1 MRNWKNYNESL
12 VRRGEILLD
21 FDVIDNWDSELS
33 EMNKNKEGRKFV
45 YPDSFIKLLG
55 YMRAYFHLP
64 YRQTEGVVR
73 EHAFNTL
80 PSIPDYSNISRR
92 INRLDIKIS
101 LDGADKSDL
110 HNDDNF
116 VIAIDS
122 TGIKVTNRGEWIR
135 HKWKVKRGYLKIHI
149 AVDIK
154 RKRILSLD
162 VTSEQVHDGK
172 VLPVLIED
180 ITIKQNKIVNTVI
193 ADGSYD
199 NNNNFQFLSFNGIKP
214 TAIKVRKNSRCR
226 KTNHYLRNKTVKMQ
240 KNNLQQWK
248 VSVDYGQRWIIETV
262 FSCIKRMF
270 GEYVTAIR
278 FENMIKEIM
287 LKASLYNLFQSITIR

>member
-1 MRNWKNYNESL
+1 
-12 VRRGEILLD
+12 
-21 FDVIDNWDSELS
+21 
-33 EMNKNKEGRKFV
+33 MNKNKEGRKFV

-64 YRQTEGVVR
+64 YRQTEGVV
-73 EHAFNTL
+73 EHASNTL

-101 LDGADKSDL
+101 LDGDDKSSL

-172 VLPVLIED
+172 VLPELIED
-180 ITIKQNKIVNTVI
+180 ITIKQNKIVNTAI
-193 ADGSYD
+193 MDGSYD
-199 NNNNFQFLSFNGIKP
+199 NNNNFQFYHLMESN
-214 TAIKVRKNSRCR
+214 
-226 KTNHYLRNKTVKMQ
+226 
-240 KNNLQQWK
+240 QQ
-248 VSVDYGQRWIIETV
+248 
-262 FSCIKRMF
+262 
-270 GEYVTAIR
+270 
-278 FENMIKEIM
+278 
-287 LKASLYNLFQSITIR
+287 

>member
-199 NNNNFQFLSFNGIKP
+199 NNNNFQFLSFNGIKH
-214 TAIKVRKNSRCR
+214 S
-226 KTNHYLRNKTVKMQ
+226 NKGK
-240 KNNLQQWK
+240 
-248 VSVDYGQRWIIETV
+248 
-262 FSCIKRMF
+262 
-270 GEYVTAIR
+270 
-278 FENMIKEIM
+278 KE
-287 LKASLYNLFQSITIR
+287 FQM

>member
-1 MRNWKNYNESL
+1 M
-12 VRRGEILLD
+12 
-21 FDVIDNWDSELS
+21 
-33 EMNKNKEGRKFV
+33 NKEGRKFV

-55 YMRAYFHLP
+55 YMRVYFHLP

-73 EHAFNTL
+73 EHASNTL
-80 PSIPDYSNISRR
+80 PSIPNYSNISRR

-101 LDGADKSDL
+101 LDGADKFNL
-110 HNDDNF
+110 HDNNF

-162 VTSEQVHDGK
+162 VTSEQVHDSK

-180 ITIKQNKIVNTVI
+180 ITIKQNKIVDSII

-199 NNNNFQFLSFNGIKP
+199 NNKNFQFLSFKGIKP
-214 TAIKVRKNSRCR
+214 AIKVRKNSRCR
-226 KTNHYLRNKTVKMQ
+226 KTNHYLRNKTMKMQ
-240 KNNLQQWK
+240 KKNLQQWK
-248 VSVDYGQRWIIETV
+248 VCVNYGQRWIVETV
-262 FSCIKRMF
+262 FSCIKRIF
-270 GEYVTAIR
+270 GEYVTAIK
-278 FENMIKEIM
+278 FKNMIKEIM